1 MTTSTSSL
9 SVRPVTGH
17 IGADIGGVDLSR
29 PLDGDT
35 VRQIKDALHRHKV
48 VFFRGQTLDHASQIA
63 FARQFGELTYAHP
76 HDDAPPEEHPEI
88 FTIDPRRFEE
98 RYGKDFLD
106 EYRRRQYSYFDGWH
120 TDVTAAVNPPAGS
133 ILRAEITPEF
143 GGDTQWSNLVAAYQG
158 LSAPVRAFVDTL
170 RAEHRYGGS
179 RTFEEGSDFAKR
191 INDNLLVAVHPV
203 VRVHP
208 ETGERALFV
217 NPGFT
222 SHIVGVSASESKRIL
237 DLLYAEITRPE
248 YTVRFRWEPGHVAF
262 WDNRATAHLAPRDLE
277 HLDVE
282 RRLHRVTLI
291 GDVPV
296 GPDGRESELIAGR
309 PFTAERRVTAAA

>member
-1 MTTSTSSL
+1 MTRIT
-9 SVRPVTGH
+9 VRPVAGH
-17 IGADIGGVDLSR
+17 IGADIGNVDLAL
-29 PLDGDT
+29 PLPDADLRA
-35 VRQIKDALHRHKV
+35 VKEALHRHKV
-48 VFFRGQTLDHASQIA
+48 VFFRGQTLDHAGQIA

-76 HDDAPPEEHPEI
+76 HDDAPPQDHPEI
-88 FTIDPRRFEE
+88 FTIDPARFAE
-98 RYGKDFLD
+98 RYGADFRN
-106 EYRRRQYSYFDGWH
+106 EYRKRQYSYFDGWH

-133 ILRAEITPEF
+133 ILRAERVPEV
-143 GGDTQWSNLVAAYQG
+143 GGDTTWTNLVAAYQG
-158 LSAPVRAFVDTL
+158 LSAPLRAFVDTL

-179 RTFEEGSDFAKR
+179 RRIEGDSEYAKR

-203 VRVHP
+203 VRVNP

-222 SHIVGVSASESKRIL
+222 SHLVGVHPSESKGIL
-237 DLLYAEITRPE
+237 DLLYSEITRPE

-296 GPDGRESELIAGR
+296 GPDGTPSELVSGR
-309 PFTAERRVTAAA
+309 PFTADHRVVTAA

>member
-1 MTTSTSSL
+1 MTRIT
-9 SVRPVTGH
+9 VRPVAGH
-17 IGADIGGVDLSR
+17 IGADITDVDLAQ
-29 PLDGDT
+29 PLSESDLQT
-35 VRQIKDALHRHKV
+35 VREALHRHKV
-48 VFFRGQTLDHASQIA
+48 VFFRVQTLDHATQIA

-76 HDDAPPEEHPEI
+76 HDDTPPEDHPEI
-88 FTIDPRRFEE
+88 FTIDPTRFEE
-98 RYGKDFLD
+98 RYGANFLA
-106 EYRRRQYSYFDGWH
+106 EYRKRQYSYFDGWH

-133 ILRAEITPEF
+133 ILRAERVPEV
-143 GGDTQWSNLVAAYQG
+143 GGDTTWTNLVAAYQG
-158 LSAPVRAFVDTL
+158 LSAPLRAFVDTL

-179 RTFEEGSDFAKR
+179 RRIEGDSEYAKR

-203 VRVHP
+203 GRVHP

-222 SHIVGVSASESKRIL
+222 SHIVDVHPSESKRL
-237 DLLYAEITRPE
+237 LELLYAEITRPE

-262 WDNRATAHLAPRDLE
+262 WDNRATAHLAPRDLA

-291 GDVPV
+291 GDIPV
-296 GPDGRESELIAGR
+296 GPDGRPSELLSGR
-309 PFTAERRVTAAA
+309 PFTADHRVVTAA

>member
-1 MTTSTSSL
+1 MTRIT
-9 SVRPVTGH
+9 VRPVAGH
-17 IGADIGGVDLSR
+17 IGADIGNVDLAL
-29 PLDGDT
+29 PLPDADLRA
-35 VRQIKDALHRHKV
+35 VKEALHRHKV
-48 VFFRGQTLDHASQIA
+48 VFFRGQTLDHAGQIA

-76 HDDAPPEEHPEI
+76 HDDAPPQDHPEI
-88 FTIDPRRFEE
+88 FTIDPARFAE
-98 RYGKDFLD
+98 RYGADFRN
-106 EYRRRQYSYFDGWH
+106 EYRKRQYSYFDGWH

-133 ILRAEITPEF
+133 ILRAERVPEV
-143 GGDTQWSNLVAAYQG
+143 GGDTTWTNLVAAYQG
-158 LSAPVRAFVDTL
+158 LSAPLRAFVDTL

-179 RTFEEGSDFAKR
+179 RRIEGDSEYAKR

-222 SHIVGVSASESKRIL
+222 SHIVDVHPSESKRL
-237 DLLYAEITRPE
+237 LELLYAEITRPE

-296 GPDGRESELIAGR
+296 GPDGTPSELVSGR
-309 PFTAERRVTAAA
+309 PFTADHRVVTAA

>member
-1 MTTSTSSL
+1 MTAPT
-9 SVRPVTGH
+9 VRPVAGH
-17 IGADIGGVDLSR
+17 IGADIDGVDLAR
-29 PLDGDT
+29 PLSAEAVET
-35 VRQIKDALHRHKV
+35 IKQALHRHKV
-48 VFFRGQTLDHASQIA
+48 VFFRGQTLDHAAQIA

-76 HDDAPPEEHPEI
+76 HDDAPPADHPEI
-88 FTIDPRRFEE
+88 FTVDPRRFEE
-98 RYGKDFLD
+98 RYGKSFRE
-106 EYRRRQYSYFDGWH
+106 EYRKRQYSYVDGWH

-133 ILRAEITPEF
+133 ILRAETVPEV
-143 GGDTQWSNLVAAYQG
+143 GGDTQWTNLVAAYEG

-170 RAEHRYGGS
+170 RAEHRYGGAQPVDGDS
-179 RTFEEGSDFAKR
+179 EYARR

-217 NPGFT
+217 NPVFT
-222 SHIVGVSASESKRIL
+222 SHIVDVTAVESRRIL

-248 YTVRFRWEPGHVAF
+248 YTVRLRWEAGHVAF

-291 GDVPV
+291 GEVPV
-296 GPDGRESELIAGR
+296 GPDGQESKLLAGR
-309 PFTAERRVTAAA
+309 PFTADHRVAVAS